1 MGLQIADFESN
12 LLIKSFSISQIMG
25 REFVLTYG
33 LVVPALIRQYINI
46 RYGIQDIK
54 RNIFT
59 RW

>member
-1 MGLQIADFESN
+1 MD
-12 LLIKSFSISQIMG
+12 

-33 LVVPALIRQYINI
+33 LIVPASIRQYINI

>member
-1 MGLQIADFESN
+1 
-12 LLIKSFSISQIMG
+12 MG

-33 LVVPALIRQYINI
+33 LVVPASIRQYINI

>member
-33 LVVPALIRQYINI
+33 LVVPASIRQYIYKI
-46 RYGIQDIK
+46 WHSRY
-54 RNIFT
+54 
-59 RW
+59 